1 MLRLE
6 NAKHNGISQ
15 ALMYE
20 ELDSNLSVIIYCVIW
35 CQDKVSLTEIDTY
48 LINI

>member
-1 MLRLE
+1 MLYLE

-20 ELDSNLSVIIYCVIW
+20 ELDSILVSSFTVLSDAKIKFPY
-35 CQDKVSLTEIDTY
+35 TEIDTY